1 MVRLRKLTYYVATSI
16 DGFIADLDGGFD
28 FFPIKPDVM
37 GAMNAERPETVPTQ
51 FRPVVGLADAPN
63 RCYDTILMGRHS
75 YTPALDAGI
84 TSPYAHLRQYVF
96 SRTLTASDPAVE
108 IVDGDALA
116 TVRKL
121 KEQPGL
127 GIWLCGG
134 GQLASQLL
142 PEIDELVIKQH
153 PVLLGAGIPL
163 FAEATD
169 PTTFTLDTVRPFESG
184 TVVFTYTRAL

>member
-1 MVRLRKLTYYVATSI
+1 LRKLTYYVATSI
-16 DGFIADLDGGFD
+16 DGFIADPAGGYD

-37 GAMNAERPETVPTQ
+37 GAMNDERPETVPTQ
-51 FRPVVGLADAPN
+51 FRAAIGIAEAPN
-63 RCYDTILMGRHS
+63 RCYDTVLMGRHS
-75 YTPALDAGI
+75 YTPALDAGV

-96 SRTLTASDPAVE
+96 SRTLTNDDPAVE
-108 IVDGDALA
+108 IVAGDALA

-121 KEQPGL
+121 KEEQAGL

-169 PTTFTLDTVRPFESG
+169 PKTFTLTSARPFASG
-184 TVVFTYTRAL
+184 SVVLAYTKAL

>member
-1 MVRLRKLTYYVATSI
+1 MRKLTYYVATSI
-16 DGFIADLDGGFD
+16 DGFIADPAGGYD

-51 FRPVVGLADAPN
+51 FRAAIGIADAPN

-96 SRTLTASDPAVE
+96 SRTLTNDDPAVE
-108 IVDGDALA
+108 IVAGDALA

-121 KEQPGL
+121 KEEQAGL

-169 PTTFTLDTVRPFESG
+169 PKTFTLASARPFESG
-184 TVVFTYTRAL
+184 SVVLTYTNAL